1 MEKTKKIP
9 KIQDNGE
16 KKEVSKAEMI
26 QQVEQKIE
34 QIKNDFHHWA
44 GYLACLKDLK

>member
-1 MEKTKKIP
+1 MEKTKKLP
-9 KIQDNGE
+9 KIQNGE
-16 KKEVSKAEMI
+16 KTEVTRAELI

-44 GYLACLKDLK
+44 GYLACLKEIK

>member
-9 KIQDNGE
+9 KIQENGE
-16 KKEVSKAEMI
+16 KKEPTRAELI

-44 GYLACLKDLK
+44 GYLACLKEIK

>member
-9 KIQDNGE
+9 KIQENGE
-16 KKEVSKAEMI
+16 KKEPTRAELI

-34 QIKNDFHHWA
+34 QIKNDFHHWV
-44 GYLACLKDLK
+44 GYLVCLKEIK

>member
-1 MEKTKKIP
+1 MEKTKKAP
-9 KIQDNGE
+9 KIQNGE
-16 KKEVSKAEMI
+16 KTEVTRSELI

-44 GYLACLKDLK
+44 GYLACLKEIK